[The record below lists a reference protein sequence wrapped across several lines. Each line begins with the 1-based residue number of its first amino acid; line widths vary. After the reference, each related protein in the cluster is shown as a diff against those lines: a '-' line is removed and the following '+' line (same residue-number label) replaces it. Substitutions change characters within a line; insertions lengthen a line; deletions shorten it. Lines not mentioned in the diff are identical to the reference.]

1 MEARRLIDEFIAAYD
16 ELKVV
21 ALTLERD
28 ENDALD
34 LMQDLAEILIVKGEE
49 LQDVRIPKAYF
60 RTCLR
65 HLKYNK
71 AAKFAKETVID
82 PDDIEQL
89 STEIQVDL
97 ETSHMEIIEW
107 LNRQLESSTPEFKEA
122 FIKYHV
128 EGHPLEYLA
137 RDLNMPSNTLS
148 QKFSR
153 MRRKLK
159 KKSNVL
165 YMAFLM
171 LILYQI
177 KMGKAS

>member
-1 MEARRLIDEFIAAYD
+1 MEARSLIDEFISAYD
-16 ELKVV
+16 ELKIV

-28 ENDALD
+28 ENNALD
-34 LMQDLAEILIVKGEE
+34 LMQELAEILIAKGEE

-71 AAKFAKETVID
+71 SIKFARETIVD
-82 PDDIEQL
+82 PNDFEYL
-89 STEIQVDL
+89 NTEPQVDL
-97 ETSHMEIIEW
+97 EMSYVEIIEW
-107 LNRQLESSTPEFKEA
+107 LNRQLASSPPAFKEA
-122 FIKYHV
+122 FIKYHI

-137 RDLNMPSNTLS
+137 KELNITTNTLS
-148 QKFSR
+148 QQFSR

-159 KKSNVL
+159 RESNVL

-171 LILYQI
+171 LILYQTNTR
-177 KMGKAS
+177 